1 MKGRDEGTRR
11 GALLFAG
18 ILLVTGPR
26 FVDLNELAALYAE
39 PFRLL
44 GAPTDRYLHS
54 SVGSIF
60 VGHLVGAVTPHRVQV
75 LAIVAALAA
84 VAAVLAYGHRA
95 IADSEER
102 WTFFRLLALSPLLHV
117 LVFWLGKSDPYVIGA
132 YFLLLLTRHAAV
144 TAALAMAMTLA
155 HPEQAT
161 VILAVHAAMHRPAR
175 GWLLAM
181 LAGWAAGAGVAQ
193 LYLAELGLAGSPR
206 AAWVGQWL
214 EVLLRNNVAR
224 PVTMLWLSFSWF
236 WIPVLAY
243 VWARR
248 GRRRLLALAGI
259 CFVVAASSADFTRVF
274 TLVSLPLTLHV
285 ARELARQAGGALG
298 PWLGRLTPLGFLQME
313 LAIGRV
319 WDNGWVVL
327 LLRALGV
334 SMRLTR

>member
-1 MKGRDEGTRR
+1 
-11 GALLFAG
+11 
-18 ILLVTGPR
+18 
-26 FVDLNELAALYAE
+26 
-39 PFRLL
+39 
-44 GAPTDRYLHS
+44 
-54 SVGSIF
+54 VGY
-60 VGHLVGAVTPHRVQV
+60 LVGAVSPRRVQA
-75 LAIVAALAA
+75 LAIVAALGA
-84 VAAVLAYGHRA
+84 VAAVLAYAHRA

-117 LVFWLGKSDPYVIGA
+117 LSFWLGKSDPYLVGS
-132 YFLLLLTRHAAV
+132 YFLLLLTRHPAGAAV
-144 TAALAMAMTLA
+144 LAMAMTLA

-175 GWLLAM
+175 AWLLAI
-181 LAGWAAGAGVAQ
+181 LAGWAAGAGVTQ

-206 AAWVGQWL
+206 AAWAGQWL

-248 GRRRLLALAGI
+248 GTRLLALAGI

-274 TLVSLPLTLHV
+274 TLLSLPLTVHV
-285 ARELARQAGGALG
+285 ARSLAREGGDALG
-298 PWLGRLTPLGFLQME
+298 PWLNRLMPLGFLQME

-319 WDNGWVVL
+319 WDNGWAVL
-327 LLRALGV
+327 LMRALGITV
-334 SMRLTR
+334 RWTR